1 VDAVRPDR
9 PGHLRVSDADRDRA
23 ISDLAGHY
31 QVGRLTAEEL
41 ADRSGQAL
49 QARTE
54 HDLAV
59 VLADLPGPEPAA
71 ARPRPAPR
79 TGTGTRRTIWALA
92 LIAQAIVVVVAVAV
106 PTAGHRGISFTLAPI
121 VIALVILHLRSG
133 RR

>member
-79 TGTGTRRTIWALA
+79 PGAGTRRAIWALA
-92 LIAQAIVVVVAVAV
+92 LIAQAIVIAVAV
-106 PTAGHRGISFTLAPI
+106 PTAGHRGFSFTLAPI
-121 VIALVILHLRSG
+121 VIALVVLRLRSG